1 MLKLGQHERCGI
13 HKTKNK
19 QKQHQIKILNFCWL
33 RGDIIKSDHIGPKDR
48 LLTYVYT
55 QRCE

>member
-1 MLKLGQHERCGI
+1 MKDVVYTKQ
-13 HKTKNK
+13 KTK
-19 QKQHQIKILNFCWL
+19 KQHQIQILNFCWL

-48 LLTYVYT
+48 LMTYVYT